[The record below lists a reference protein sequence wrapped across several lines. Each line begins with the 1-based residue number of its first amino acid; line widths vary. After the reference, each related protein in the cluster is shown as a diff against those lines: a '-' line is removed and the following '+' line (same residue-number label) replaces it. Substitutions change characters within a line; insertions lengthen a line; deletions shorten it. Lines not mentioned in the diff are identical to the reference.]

1 MKIVFD
7 LQSLQGNNRN
17 RGIGRYSLA
26 LTQAILR
33 QAHHHEIYLCLN
45 SNSIETIE
53 NIRLSFK
60 TLISE
65 NNIKIFDTPK
75 IYKNTCES
83 KISEIIRESFIA
95 NLNPDLIYISSIF
108 ERNKFDTPIS
118 IGEFNNSTLNA
129 VTLYDLIPYIYSKSY
144 LKDIESRDFFF
155 RKMQFLRKSNLI
167 LTISDSSATEAE
179 NILGI
184 KKKNIHNCSVG
195 VDPKFKK
202 ININL
207 EDQKKIKKKYG
218 INKKFIFYVGG
229 LDFRKNIQ
237 SLMAAYILL
246 PNNIRRNFQLLI
258 IISDVTN
265 SVKPYLQKFRQRYN
279 LDSDELILLMH
290 VEENELIALYN
301 LCSLFVF
308 PSLHEGFGL
317 PILEAMACGAPTISS
332 NTSSMPEVV
341 GCEIALFNPKKAQSI
356 ANKIQEVLTNK
367 NIMHFLKEH
376 GTNQVKKFTWESSAK
391 KVLTAFEELY
401 NIEKKT
407 KKIIFYKNFIKKKM
421 AFVSPLPSLQTG
433 IADYSAQLIPNLSL
447 FYEITLITNQK
458 KIDDYWLNANFT
470 IQNDEWF
477 VKNANKFEVII
488 YQFGNSHYH
497 FFMLQLLYLFPG
509 IVVLHDFFLS
519 GLHQW
524 IDLIAER
531 GQYILYQSIY
541 YSHGFPALLELMK
554 KDRRFIIEKYPCNLK
569 VLKRAL
575 GIIAL
580 SKHTVDLANYWYGS
594 NIISKFSLV
603 HPPHLPKKIPALN
616 RNEIRKKLKFNQN
629 DFLICSFGFLGDTKQ
644 CDRTILACSD
654 PRLSAVNFYLIF
666 IGGNVDLEYNQLL
679 YNIINKNNLQKK
691 VKFIG
696 FAPTETYIDYLIS
709 ADIAIQLRTKSRG
722 ETSACIL
729 NCLSY
734 GIPTIVNNHGSI
746 QELSEDVVSKLSDK
760 FTDDELAEAIIN
772 LYTDSFFRSNLSN
785 NALKYIEKKHH
796 PVEIAKNYYH
806 AIENFYGFQN
816 SNYREKYLIHKI
828 STDALN
834 QLNKRS
840 LLAISESISA
850 NRLSITYPKLLIDI
864 SNIEINNT
872 SITLLE
878 LLKNL
883 LSVFVKKIRVEIIYY
898 NNILN
903 RYCYATDLA
912 TTFLNLENKLCE
924 NMPIDIFSQD
934 ILLITSSIFEV
945 PINNYIKLLISKG
958 TKTFFL
964 ILNEYL
970 HNQLEMSENLTFQFN
985 LNNTIPFL
993 KGFICLDNTTFELF
1007 TSYLNRCN
1015 FYNDLEIKISKIT
1028 STDPHVFTTKLNE
1041 LISDNKCD
1049 IKLKI
1054 EKKHIINNNIFLEDT
1069 SGELV

>member
-33 QAHHHEIYLCLN
+33 QDHHHDIYLCLN

-53 NIRLSFK
+53 NIRLSFN
-60 TLISE
+60 TLIPE
-65 NNIKIFDTPK
+65 NNIKIFDIPK
-75 IYKNTCES
+75 LHKNTDES
-83 KISEIIRESFIA
+83 KISEIIRENFIA
-95 NLNPDLIYISSIF
+95 DLNPDLIYISSIF
-108 ERNKFDTPIS
+108 EKNKLDTPIS
-118 IGEFNNSTLNA
+118 IGEFNHSSLNA
-129 VTLYDLIPYIYSKSY
+129 VTLYDLIPYIYSKFY
-144 LKDIESRDFFF
+144 LEDIKFRDFFF
-155 RKMQFLRKSNLI
+155 RKMQFLKKSNLI

-184 KKKNIHNCSVG
+184 KKKYIHNCSVG
-195 VDPKFKK
+195 IDPKFKK
-202 ININL
+202 ININP
-207 EDQKKIKKKYG
+207 EDKKKIKKKYG

-237 SLMAAYILL
+237 GLLAAYILL
-246 PNNIRRNFQLLI
+246 PAAIRKNFQLLI
-258 IISDVTN
+258 IISDVTH
-265 SVKPYLQKFRQRYN
+265 SVNQYLQEFRQRYY
-279 LDSDELILLMH
+279 LDSEELILLMH
-290 VEENELIALYN
+290 VEENELVMLYN

-332 NTSSMPEVV
+332 NTSSMPEAV

-367 NIMHFLKEH
+367 NIQDFLKEH
-376 GTNQVKKFTWESSAK
+376 GTQQVKKFTWENVAK
-391 KVLTAFEELY
+391 KALTAFEELY
-401 NIEKKT
+401 KNKIPKKS
-407 KKIIFYKNFIKKKM
+407 ICYKNFVKKKM
-421 AFVSPLPSLQTG
+421 AFVSPLPPLQTG
-433 IADYSAQLIPNLSL
+433 IADYSAQLLPNLAI

-458 KIDDYWLNANFT
+458 KIDDFWLNANFT
-470 IQNDEWF
+470 IQSDEWF
-477 VKNANKFEVII
+477 VKNSNKFEVIV

-524 IDLIAER
+524 IDIIAEK
-531 GQYILYQSIY
+531 GQYLFYQSIY
-541 YSHGFPALLELMK
+541 YSHGFPALLELVK
-554 KDRRFIIEKYPCNLK
+554 TDRRSIIEKYPCNLK

-575 GIIAL
+575 GIIVL
-580 SKHTVDLANYWYGS
+580 SKHTIDLAEYWYGP
-594 NIISKFSLV
+594 NITSKFFLIY
-603 HPPHLPKKIPALN
+603 PPHLPKKISPLE
-616 RNEIRKKLKFNQN
+616 RNEIRKKLKFNKN

-644 CDRTILACSD
+644 CHRTILACSD
-654 PRLSAVNFYLIF
+654 PKLSAVNFHLIF
-666 IGGNVDLEYNQLL
+666 IGGNADLEYNQLL

-691 VKFIG
+691 IKFIG
-696 FAPTETYIDYLIS
+696 FASPETYVDYLIS

-746 QELSEDVVSKLSDK
+746 QELSESVVIKLNDK
-760 FTDDELAEAIIN
+760 FTDNELSEAIIK
-772 LYTDSFFRSNLSN
+772 LYTDRFLRSNLSN

-796 PVEIAKNYYH
+796 PVDIAKNYYH
-806 AIENFYGFQN
+806 SIENFYCFHN
-816 SNYREKYLIHKI
+816 SNYREKYLTQKI
-828 STDALN
+828 STYGLN
-834 QLNKRS
+834 QLDKKS
-840 LLAISESISA
+840 LLAISETISA

-872 SITLLE
+872 SFLLIE
-878 LLKNL
+878 LIKNL
-883 LSVFVKKIRVEIIYY
+883 LSVFIKKIRVELVYY
-898 NNILN
+898 NNIIN

-912 TTFLNLENKLCE
+912 TTFLNLENKLYA
-924 NMPIDIFSQD
+924 NIPIDIFSQD
-934 ILLITSSIFEV
+934 ILLITSSIVET

-958 TKTFFL
+958 IKTFYF

-970 HNQLEMSENLTFQFN
+970 HNQFEVSENITFQFN
-985 LNNTIPFL
+985 LNNTISLP
-993 KGFICLDNTTFELF
+993 KGFICLENTAFDLF
-1007 TSYLNRCN
+1007 TSYLNKYYFDIN
-1015 FYNDLEIKISKIT
+1015 TEIKISKII
-1028 STDPHVFTTKLNE
+1028 STDAIFFTNKLNE
-1041 LISDNKCD
+1041 LIMQDNWD
-1049 IKLKI
+1049 IKLKL
-1054 EKKHIINNNIFLEDT
+1054 KKNHIKNSIFLKD
-1069 SGELV
+1069 SSHELV